1 MASLNNIFL
10 VLLLFLNLFILFKPI
25 NCDCIHENY
34 YCNNGN
40 NCCSGLNCKTNTNG
54 DYQCMHYGCGKRGA
68 RCDTGKIYLYCCA
81 GFICSNNAK
90 TCDTCLRKT
99 IHVKL
104 IISNAVVIWNVMMA
118 YVLKEINLHQ

>member
-90 TCDTCLRKT
+90 TFNHFKCCGDLECNDGLCAKR
-99 IHVKL
+99 
-104 IISNAVVIWNVMMA
+104 NQPPP
-118 YVLKEINLHQ
+118 ING